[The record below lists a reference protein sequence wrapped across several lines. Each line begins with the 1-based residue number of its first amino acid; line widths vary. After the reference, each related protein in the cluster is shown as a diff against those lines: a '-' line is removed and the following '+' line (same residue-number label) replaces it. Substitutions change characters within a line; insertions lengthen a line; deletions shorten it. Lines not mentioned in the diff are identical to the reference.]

1 MYLMYGH
8 VDRLSENELIPYIR
22 YQINQ
27 SLLTGVLAVSWYPPN
42 DADNEGKNPDKL
54 IPLILDLADKY
65 QLKVKLIK
73 LFTSIL
79 IMYKLN
85 GTVSYLLVLIF
96 EFI

>member
-8 VDRLSENELIPYIR
+8 VDRLTENELIPYIG

-73 LFTSIL
+73 LFTSI
-79 IMYKLN
+79 YNYVQAKRH
-85 GTVSYLLVLIF
+85 SYLLVLIF

>member
-1 MYLMYGH
+1 MYGH

-73 LFTSIL
+73 LFTSTRYIN
-79 IMYKLN
+79 YVQAKRH
-85 GTVSYLLVLIF
+85 SYLLVLIF